1 MLHRRHR
8 RDEDRS
14 VLRMAREVW
23 GRHLSSLLM
32 KRGSKH
38 VSVWDYPDR
47 GGHGSFLL
55 GTLTCSGQEVG

>member
-1 MLHRRHR
+1 
-8 RDEDRS
+8 
-14 VLRMAREVW
+14 MAREVW